1 MMTEGYPPDERET
14 SAERDDTDA
23 LLDRAQEGGRM
34 STFDFRAANTPPVG
48 EAPDRPCGRCHD
60 GTGFEWDGMGW
71 VSVCCG
77 APPASEEAPPWMGT
91 D

>member
-1 MMTEGYPPDERET
+1 MPASEGYPPDDRET

-23 LLDRAQEGGRM
+23 LLDRLAE
-34 STFDFRAANTPPVG
+34 TPPVG

-60 GTGFEWDGMGW
+60 GTGFEWDGVGW

-77 APPASEEAPPWMGT
+77 APPMSEESPPWMER